1 MRIPSSCPS
10 QFGDVR
16 GPLSVG
22 GVGLAVLPFYVARH
36 IAFLGI
42 DSLIMFIRTIHYG
55 VRCMPKAFVF
65 MNIDA
70 GSENEILNSLRE
82 VPEVK
87 ESYFVYGVYDVVAKI
102 ETESM
107 DRLKEVI
114 TWKVRRLD
122 KIRSTLTTI
131 VSEGK

>member
-1 MRIPSSCPS
+1 MVIGNS
-10 QFGDVR
+10 
-16 GPLSVG
+16 LG
-22 GVGLAVLPFYVARH
+22 GVGRV
-36 IAFLGI
+36 
-42 DSLIMFIRTIHYG
+42 
-55 VRCMPKAFVF
+55 PKAFVF

-70 GSENEILNSLRE
+70 GAENEILKDLRQ

-87 ESYFVYGVYDVVAKI
+87 ESYFVYGVYDIVAKI

>member
-1 MRIPSSCPS
+1 
-10 QFGDVR
+10 
-16 GPLSVG
+16 
-22 GVGLAVLPFYVARH
+22 
-36 IAFLGI
+36 
-42 DSLIMFIRTIHYG
+42 
-55 VRCMPKAFVF
+55 MPKAFVF

-70 GSENEILNSLRE
+70 GSENEILKSLRE

-87 ESYFVYGVYDVVAKI
+87 ELYFVYGVYDVVAKI
-102 ETESM
+102 ETDTM

-131 VSEGK
+131 VSEGR

>member
-1 MRIPSSCPS
+1 
-10 QFGDVR
+10 
-16 GPLSVG
+16 
-22 GVGLAVLPFYVARH
+22 
-36 IAFLGI
+36 
-42 DSLIMFIRTIHYG
+42 
-55 VRCMPKAFVF
+55 MPKAFMF

-70 GSENEILNSLRE
+70 GAENEILKSLRG

-87 ESYFVYGVYDVVAKI
+87 EAYFVYGVYDVVVKV

-114 TWKVRRLD
+114 TSKVRGLD
-122 KIRSTLTTI
+122 KVRSTLTTI

>member
-1 MRIPSSCPS
+1 
-10 QFGDVR
+10 
-16 GPLSVG
+16 
-22 GVGLAVLPFYVARH
+22 
-36 IAFLGI
+36 
-42 DSLIMFIRTIHYG
+42 
-55 VRCMPKAFVF
+55 

-70 GSENEILNSLRE
+70 GAENEILKKLRE

-87 ESYFVYGVYDVVAKI
+87 EAYFVYGVYDVVVKI

-107 DRLKEVI
+107 DRLKDVI
-114 TWKVRRLD
+114 TRKVRSLD

>member
-1 MRIPSSCPS
+1 VWDRDNLINSST
-10 QFGDVR
+10 Q
-16 GPLSVG
+16 LM
-22 GVGLAVLPFYVARH
+22 GVVSA
-36 IAFLGI
+36 
-42 DSLIMFIRTIHYG
+42 
-55 VRCMPKAFVF
+55 MPRAFVF

-70 GSENEILNSLRE
+70 GSENEILKSLRE

-102 ETESM
+102 ETDTM

>member
-1 MRIPSSCPS
+1 
-10 QFGDVR
+10 
-16 GPLSVG
+16 
-22 GVGLAVLPFYVARH
+22 
-36 IAFLGI
+36 
-42 DSLIMFIRTIHYG
+42 
-55 VRCMPKAFVF
+55 MPKAFVF

-70 GSENEILNSLRE
+70 GSENEVLKSLRA

-114 TWKVRRLD
+114 TSKVRGLG
-122 KIRSTLTTI
+122 KIRSSLTTI
-131 VSEGK
+131 VSEGNSE

>member
-1 MRIPSSCPS
+1 
-10 QFGDVR
+10 
-16 GPLSVG
+16 
-22 GVGLAVLPFYVARH
+22 
-36 IAFLGI
+36 
-42 DSLIMFIRTIHYG
+42 
-55 VRCMPKAFVF
+55 

-70 GSENEILNSLRE
+70 GAENEILKTLRE

-87 ESYFVYGVYDVVAKI
+87 EAYFVYGVYDVVAKI

-114 TWKVRRLD
+114 TSRVRGLD

-131 VSEGK
+131 VSEEK